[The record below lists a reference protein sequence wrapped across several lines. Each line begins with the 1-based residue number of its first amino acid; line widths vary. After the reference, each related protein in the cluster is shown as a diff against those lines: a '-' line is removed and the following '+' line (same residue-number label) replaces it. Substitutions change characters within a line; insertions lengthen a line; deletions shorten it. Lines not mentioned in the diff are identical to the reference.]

1 MNRIS
6 LDKKETLF
14 NDTDAVTHVYLI
26 KSGVL
31 KLVKNNFD
39 GSQRIAEILS
49 KDDYI
54 GAVLAFKDAKIYGS
68 TAIAVRDSL
77 LIKMTIEEFN
87 TYLDERDN
95 RKHFIEKVCDK
106 TIYFKKMALDTY
118 TVEEKII
125 SGLEVLF
132 KDFGE
137 VINNKKVITLPIN
150 KSDFSLLIGA
160 RRETITR
167 KLREMDEEGLITID
181 GKRITIN

>member
-1 MNRIS
+1 MNSIT
-6 LDKKETLF
+6 LDKKEVIF
-14 NDTDAVTHVYLI
+14 DDTDKVTHVYLV
-26 KSGVL
+26 KSGVV

-39 GSQRIAEILS
+39 GTQRIVEILS

-68 TAIAVRDSL
+68 TAICVKDST
-77 LIKMTIEEFN
+77 LIKMSIDEFN
-87 TYLDERDN
+87 AYLDERDN

-118 TVEEKII
+118 TAEEKII

-137 VINNKKVITLPIN
+137 IINDKKVITLPIN

-160 RRETITR
+160 RRETIAR
-167 KLREMDEEGLITID
+167 KLKEMDEEGSITIE
-181 GKRITIN
+181 GKKITIN